1 MKPKS
6 KPKRKV
12 KAFHEN
18 DLVMT
23 TPGSIT
29 ILIRERETL
38 RHALHDL
45 LRFYDTLSGH
55 VGEHGVGWTYADIK
69 RLEEIQEL
77 VKVKG

>member
-1 MKPKS
+1 MP
-6 KPKRKV
+6 KPKRKA

-29 ILIRERETL
+29 ILIRERGTL
-38 RHALHDL
+38 RSALHDL

-55 VGEHGVGWTYADIK
+55 VGEHGVGWTYADIR
-69 RLEEIQEL
+69 RLEEIRNL
-77 VKVKG
+77 VIRGS